1 MYTGIWAKSRHI
13 VKLLDSY
20 FGVLPHPVNYTG
32 HQDAFMFLGS
42 GIPSLSFQV
51 PLGAAEVDRMLS
63 FRGGVIVSTGAGWQV
78 YPGRLVWKG
87 LMKGKWCFMI
97 VFLNPYFSIPTKGW
111 CVEERREQCCQQKM
125 IHVPKLTCCQ
135 PWNNH
140 GRFACGLAIK
150 GTCYL
155 EFNSDSQRS
164 CSQ

>member
-63 FRGGVIVSTGAGWQV
+63 FRGGGNCINRCRMASVPRKI
-78 YPGRLVWKG
+78 G
-87 LMKGKWCFMI
+87 LKRPHEGKMMLHDRFFKPL
-97 VFLNPYFSIPTKGW
+97 FLYSYKRVVCWRTEGTMLPTK
-111 CVEERREQCCQQKM
+111 
-125 IHVPKLTCCQ
+125 
-135 PWNNH
+135 
-140 GRFACGLAIK
+140 
-150 GTCYL
+150 
-155 EFNSDSQRS
+155 DDS
-164 CSQ
+164 CSQAHLLPAMKQSWKICLWFSDQRNLLSRIQLR